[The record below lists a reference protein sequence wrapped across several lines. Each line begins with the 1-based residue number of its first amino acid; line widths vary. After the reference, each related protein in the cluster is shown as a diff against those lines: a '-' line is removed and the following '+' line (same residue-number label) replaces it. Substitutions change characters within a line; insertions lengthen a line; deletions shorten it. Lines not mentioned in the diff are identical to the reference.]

1 MAKIEVTINGKVYPC
16 RPTMGAMLRFKKETG
31 KEVTEITSN
40 SFSDLCAYLYCCV
53 ASASAADKVPFEM
66 SLMDFADALNPEDM
80 TAWAN
85 AVQGAAAPAEDAEKK
100 KLEPKG
106 IYELLGIA
114 LGCIRLSYDDFC
126 NMDFQ
131 EFAAVYKA
139 YAEQRDFD
147 YKNSWERMR
156 LLAAITI
163 QPHLAKGKK
172 ITPEK
177 LLPFPWDKKKVAAA
191 KKAKEIT
198 PEQQRR
204 RMEELV
210 KKLGDSL

>member
-1 MAKIEVTINGKVYPC
+1 MGK
-16 RPTMGAMLRFKKETG
+16 R
-31 KEVTEITSN
+31 
-40 SFSDLCAYLYCCV
+40 CAGIRCTC
-53 ASASAADKVPFEM
+53 
-66 SLMDFADALNPEDM
+66 
-80 TAWAN
+80 
-85 AVQGAAAPAEDAEKK
+85 GGRRKK

-106 IYELLGIA
+106 IYDLLGIA

-126 NMDFQ
+126 KMDFQ

-147 YKNSWERMR
+147 YKDNWERMR
-156 LLAAITI
+156 LMASITI

-177 LLPFPWDKKKVAAA
+177 LLRFPWDKKKAAAA
-191 KKAKEIT
+191 KKAKEYT

-210 KKLGDSL
+210 KKLGDSLQ